1 MNTENPVTVLL
12 ADDHALV
19 RAGIRSLLEE
29 LENVQV
35 VGEAADGH
43 EAMSLIQSLHPAVV
57 LMDISMKGMNG
68 LEATRKITGE
78 FPDTRVIILSM
89 HSTEEYVLQA
99 LGAGAY
105 GYLLKDSA
113 TVELGLAIA
122 AVMRDE
128 RYLSPPVSRP
138 VIDGYLDRLGQ
149 TQEPVDLLTSRQRQ
163 VLQLIAEGSPTK
175 EIAARLHV
183 SIKTVETHRAQM
195 MARLNIHDI
204 AGLVRYAIRT
214 GIVDSEE

>member
-43 EAMSLIQSLHPAVV
+43 EAMSLIRSLHPAVV
-57 LMDISMKGMNG
+57 LMDITMKGLNG
-68 LEATRKITGE
+68 LEATRQITGE

-149 TQEPVDLLTSRQRQ
+149 TQEFVDVLTSRQRQ
-163 VLQLIAEGSPTK
+163 VLQLIA
-175 EIAARLHV
+175 
-183 SIKTVETHRAQM
+183 
-195 MARLNIHDI
+195 
-204 AGLVRYAIRT
+204 
-214 GIVDSEE
+214 

>member
-1 MNTENPVTVLL
+1 MNTDKPVTVLL

-19 RAGIRSLLEE
+19 RAGITLLLEE

-35 VGEAADGH
+35 VGEATDGH
-43 EAMSLIQSLHPAVV
+43 EAMSLIRSLHPAVV
-57 LMDISMKGMNG
+57 LMDISMKGLNG
-68 LEATRKITGE
+68 LEATRQITKE
-78 FPDTRVIILSM
+78 FPDIRVIILSM

-99 LGAGAY
+99 LGAGAS
-105 GYLLKDSA
+105 GYLIKDSA

-138 VIDGYLDRLGQ
+138 VIDGYLDRLDQ
-149 TQEPVDLLTSRQRQ
+149 TREPVDVLTSRQRQ

-183 SIKTVETHRAQM
+183 SVKTVESHRAQV
-195 MARLNIHDI
+195 MARLKIYDI

>member
-43 EAMSLIQSLHPAVV
+43 EAMSRIRSLHPAVV
-57 LMDISMKGMNG
+57 LMDITMKGLNG
-68 LEATRKITGE
+68 LEATRQITKE
-78 FPDTRVIILSM
+78 FPDIRVIILSM
-89 HSTEEYVLQA
+89 HSTQEYVLQA
-99 LGAGAY
+99 LGAGAS

-149 TQEPVDLLTSRQRQ
+149 SQKFVDVLTSRQRQ

-175 EIAARLHV
+175 EIAARLHISV
-183 SIKTVETHRAQM
+183 KTVETHRAVLM
-195 MARLNIHDI
+195 DRLNIHEI
-204 AGLVRYAIRT
+204 AGLVRYAIRNR
-214 GIVDSEE
+214 IVDSDE